1 MFKLQLEVR
10 GNDGKS
16 DEQNDTDTTNKDKKA
31 LEEARKNARRAE
43 SYIKRVRN
51 QLGWDV
57 REFDLQRLRY
67 IRRSS
72 YLSPVLCGQDLFT
85 IITSILYKNKHEPS
99 TIHHAIARLAHAQ
112 YMPDRQSLQPS

>member
-57 REFDLQRLRY
+57 RD
-67 IRRSS
+67 
-72 YLSPVLCGQDLFT
+72 LCGQDLFT